1 PASDHPLCRVGAH
14 PLSRASLR
22 RPSRSVLAVVD
33 VLLQLEEFDM
43 AFVLVQHVIDDLLL
57 RVAHDVVA
65 LTGAAV
71 EVDLHAVVVLG
82 AARDDSAERGNA
94 DLVRPDLVPEGELA
108 LAVDLE
114 LDEFAVVDEGTFG

>member
-1 PASDHPLCRVGAH
+1 
-14 PLSRASLR
+14 
-22 RPSRSVLAVVD
+22 D

-43 AFVLVQHVIDDLLL
+43 ALVLVQHVIDDLLL

-82 AARDDSAERGNA
+82 TARDDSAERGTA
-94 DLVRPDLVPEGELA
+94 DLVRPDLVPEGA
-108 LAVDLE
+108 LAHAADLE
-114 LDEFAVVDEGTFG
+114 LDELAVVDEGAFGLDPTAAAAAAPISRLR